1 MIGNLN
7 IKGVEDV
14 NVLLDFLEIFWI
26 CFWGSEY
33 KFFNFLLC
41 VICLYFVDGWFFIE
55 FLVVWKCRLGVLYMY
70 MYIVSENIYFMC
82 RVINIVMYKMIYFFI
97 WKNVIKYVYY
107 FVIIVWYMMWLL
119 SFIYLKKRNN
129 VYISL

>member
-14 NVLLDFLEIFWI
+14 NVLLDFLKIFWI

-41 VICLYFVDGWFFIE
+41 VICLYFVDGWFLIE

>member
-41 VICLYFVDGWFFIE
+41 VICLYFVDG
-55 FLVVWKCRLGVLYMY
+55 
-70 MYIVSENIYFMC
+70 
-82 RVINIVMYKMIYFFI
+82 
-97 WKNVIKYVYY
+97 
-107 FVIIVWYMMWLL
+107 
-119 SFIYLKKRNN
+119 
-129 VYISL
+129 

>member
-55 FLVVWKCRLGVLYMY
+55 FLVVWKCRLGVLCMY

-107 FVIIVWYMMWLL
+107 FV
-119 SFIYLKKRNN
+119 
-129 VYISL
+129 